1 MQLRDSLPRV
11 LLALACALV
20 GVVKQASHVA
30 LSLTL
35 TLTLSLTL
43 TLCGRLSSR
52 RATWLYP
59 YP

>member
-35 TLTLSLTL
+35 PLTISL

>member
-35 TLTLSLTL
+35 TLTISL